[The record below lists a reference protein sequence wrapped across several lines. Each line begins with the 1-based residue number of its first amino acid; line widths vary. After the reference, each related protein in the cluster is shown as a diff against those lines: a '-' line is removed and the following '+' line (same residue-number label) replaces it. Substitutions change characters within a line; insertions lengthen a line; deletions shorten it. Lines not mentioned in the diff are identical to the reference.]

1 MNANAVVKNEVVSS
15 KANFVEIEMPVLKY
29 ERDAQP
35 VKAKVNV
42 SYERKEKVGK
52 DDSKALESL
61 RVSFN

>member
-1 MNANAVVKNEVVSS
+1 MGKG
-15 KANFVEIEMPVLKY
+15 KIEEESASIESYLFDVPVLKY